1 MALQFGPPILQRGTL
16 ILRPI
21 GVPPPY
27 VPTPP
32 GLQLNPPGL
41 GLGLGAG
48 LAGVKTLVSIYPSN
62 YDAVKKA
69 IDDVVAQLRS
79 KCNQVVQ
86 NCNVKLDVLNVSDL
100 QGATTNIYTTGWRI
114 SAAPAQSVDVLKFTV
129 PSNMAIG
136 IGGFAVFARSSSV
149 PFDIYKI
156 NIYGDLQG
164 TNKLYTA
171 VTYSSAYI
179 ERAVGGGV
187 AVAYVP
193 TIPLVFTPGSNLY
206 INVELDP
213 DYLKSLGN
221 ATSFSTLLMPLPLA
235 KLVPA

>member
-1 MALQFGPPILQRGTL
+1 M
-16 ILRPI
+16 
-21 GVPPPY
+21 
-27 VPTPP
+27 PTQPWP
-32 GLQLNPPGL
+32 AV
-41 GLGLGAG
+41 GAR
-48 LAGVKTLVSIYPSN
+48 LAGVKSLVSLYPSN
-62 YDAVKKA
+62 YEAVKKA
-69 IDDVVAQLRS
+69 IDDVVVQLRS
-79 KCNQVVQ
+79 RCNQVVQ
-86 NCNVKLDVLNVSDL
+86 NCNVKLDVLNLSDL
-100 QGATTNIYTTGWRI
+100 QGATTNIYTAGWRI
-114 SAAPAQSVDVLKFTV
+114 SAAPAQSVDVLKYTV
-129 PSNMAIG
+129 GSNMAIG
-136 IGGFAVFARSSSV
+136 IGGFAVFAKASPA

-171 VTYSSAYI
+171 VTYSSAYV
-179 ERAVGGGV
+179 EQAASGV

-193 TIPLVFTPGSNLY
+193 TIPLVFTPGSNIY

>member
-21 GVPPPY
+21 GAPPPN
-27 VPTPP
+27 VPAPP
-32 GLQLNPPGL
+32 GLQLNPPVI
-41 GLGLGAG
+41 GLGAG
-48 LAGVKTLVSIYPSN
+48 LAGVKTLVSLYPSSF
-62 YDAVKKA
+62 DAVKKA

-79 KCNQVVQ
+79 RCYQVAQ
-86 NCNVKLDVLNVSDL
+86 NCNVKLDVLNISDL
-100 QGATTNIYTTGWRI
+100 QGAVTNIYTEGWRI

-129 PSNMAIG
+129 PNNVAIG
-136 IGGFAVFARSSSV
+136 IGGFAVFAKASPA

-171 VTYSSAYI
+171 VTYSSAYV
-179 ERAVGGGV
+179 EQAAGGGV

-193 TIPLVFTPGSNLY
+193 TIPLVFTPGSNIY

>member
-1 MALQFGPPILQRGTL
+1 MALQFGPPISQRGTL

-21 GVPPPY
+21 SAPTS

-32 GLQLNPPGL
+32 GLSL
-41 GLGLGAG
+41 GVG
-48 LAGVKTLVSIYPSN
+48 LAGIKTLVSIYPSN

-69 IDDVVAQLRS
+69 IDDVMTQLRS
-79 KCNQVVQ
+79 RCNQVVQ
-86 NCNVKLDVLNVSDL
+86 NCNVKLDVLDVSDL
-100 QGATTNIYTTGWRI
+100 QGAATNIYTTGWRI
-114 SAAPAQSVDVLKFTV
+114 SAAPANSVDVLKYTV

-136 IGGFAVFARSSSV
+136 IGGFAVFARASTA
-149 PFDIYKI
+149 FDIYKI

-164 TNKLYTA
+164 SNKLYTA
-171 VTYSSAYI
+171 VTYSSAYV
-179 ERAVGGGV
+179 EQTVGGGI

-193 TIPLVFTPGSNLY
+193 TIPLVFTPGSNIY

>member
-1 MALQFGPPILQRGTL
+1 MALQFGLPILQRGTL

-21 GVPPPY
+21 GAPPPG
-27 VPTPP
+27 VPAPP
-32 GLQLNPPGL
+32 GLQLNPL

-62 YDAVKKA
+62 YDAVKRA

-79 KCNQVVQ
+79 RCNQVVQ

-100 QGATTNIYTTGWRI
+100 QGATTNIYTAGWRI

-136 IGGFAVFARSSSV
+136 IGGFAVFAKTSPA

-171 VTYSSAYI
+171 VTYSSAYV
-179 ERAVGGGV
+179 EQSAGGGV

-193 TIPLVFTPGSNLY
+193 TIPLVFTPGSNIY

>member
-21 GVPPPY
+21 GATPPS
-27 VPTPP
+27 VPTMP

-41 GLGLGAG
+41 GLGAG
-48 LAGVKTLVSIYPSN
+48 LAGIKTLVSIYPSS

-79 KCNQVVQ
+79 RCNQVVQ
-86 NCNVKLDVLNVSDL
+86 NCNVKLDVLNLSDL

-114 SAAPAQSVDVLKFTV
+114 SAAPAQSVDVLKYTV

-136 IGGFAVFARSSSV
+136 IGGFAVFAKASPA

-164 TNKLYTA
+164 ANKLYTA

-179 ERAVGGGV
+179 EGAVGGGA

-193 TIPLVFTPGSNLY
+193 TYPAGVHARLQPLHKRRAGSGLSE
-206 INVELDP
+206 VARKRHLVLDA
-213 DYLKSLGN
+213 LGA
-221 ATSFSTLLMPLPLA
+221 ATA
-235 KLVPA
+235 R